1 MDPGATSTSHSTLGW
16 QRKRSRMSALHT
28 LCDQV
33 IEAAE
38 QPTSDAAD
46 VAVAELIKRLRS
58 DTDATQRVEISV
70 LQALRSGRH
79 LEQLK
84 ILAEALSGFGHTD
97 PHVRILKAQGYIDTG
112 APSTA
117 IDILKRVKVDEIGE
131 TIQIEVDGLI
141 GRAFKDLFLLAEC
154 AKDAR
159 ANSLLNLSIQS
170 YADAFRRSDET
181 NFWVGENLLALYR
194 KARRTDI
201 AALTRKIMKAVT
213 TTPEPERDYWHW
225 ATLAICHISDD
236 AWDKAGEAMRLALSS
251 EGANAFALGG
261 TIRQLTDWWDIEGS
275 GEAGAGLLIALQT
288 RLLQLSNGHVRLTGS
303 QLQSAHRVSDEHF
316 ERVFGANGPR
326 ARTWLLQFL
335 KTGTAVGQIIET
347 LGGGVGTCFIVDGAE
362 FHPSLEGERLIL
374 TNEHVVSP
382 FPEQYTS
389 NPPLRVNK
397 AAVRFEVFSENNG
410 PCEIAAKEIIWS
422 SPAQDHDACLIRL
435 AQPLPEALPPL
446 PIVRY
451 APLVNPD
458 GGTGVY
464 VIGHPGGRTLAYSMQ
479 NNELLDHN
487 CKSGTE
493 DNTPRF
499 LHYTTPTE
507 PGSSGSPAMNEDLDV
522 VGLHHAGGKYMR
534 RLDGQDG
541 TYSANEAV
549 WIDAICRAAAADL
562 EAGRTRYQG

>member
-1 MDPGATSTSHSTLGW
+1 MT
-16 QRKRSRMSALHT
+16 ALQT

-38 QPTSDAAD
+38 QPTSDAAK
-46 VAVAELIKRLRS
+46 VAVAELIKLLRS
-58 DTDATQRVEISV
+58 DTDSTQLVEISV
-70 LQALRSGRH
+70 LRALRDGRH
-79 LEQLK
+79 LEQLRL
-84 ILAEALSGFGHTD
+84 LAETLNGFGHSD
-97 PHVRILKAQGYIDTG
+97 PYVRILRAQGYIDTG

-117 IDILKRVKVDEIGE
+117 IDILKRVKLDE
-131 TIQIEVDGLI
+131 TDHKVQIEVAGLI

-154 AKDAR
+154 ADDER
-159 ANSLLNLSIQS
+159 AHTLLNLSIES
-170 YADAFRRSDET
+170 YADAFTKSDET

-194 KARRTDI
+194 KAGLKDH
-201 AALTRKIMKAVT
+201 ALLATKIIKAVT
-213 TTPEPERDYWHW
+213 ATPEPERNYWHW
-225 ATLAICHISDD
+225 ATLAVCYISGGT
-236 AWDKAGEAMRLALSS
+236 WDKAGDAMGRALTSN
-251 EGANAFALGG
+251 GANAFALSG
-261 TIRQLTDWWDIEGS
+261 TIRQLIDWWDIEES
-275 GEAGAGLLIALQT
+275 GEPGAGLLTALQT
-288 RLLQLSNGHVRLTGS
+288 RLLQLSGGHVRLTGS
-303 QLQSAHRVSDEHF
+303 QLQSAHRVAPEHF
-316 ERVFGANGPR
+316 ERVFGTNGPR

-335 KTGTAVGQIIET
+335 NTGKAVGQIIEK

-382 FPEQYTS
+382 YPERYTS

-397 AAVRFEVFSENNG
+397 AAVRFEVFSEHSG

-422 SPAQDHDACLIRL
+422 SAAQDHDACLIRL
-435 AQPLPEALPPL
+435 AQPLPEALPAL

-451 APLVNPD
+451 APLVDPD

-479 NNELLDHN
+479 NNKLLDHN
-487 CKSGTE
+487 CKSDTE
-493 DNTPRF
+493 DRTPRF

-541 TYSANEAV
+541 TYPANEAV
-549 WIDAICRAAAADL
+549 WIDAICRAATADL
-562 EAGRTRYQG
+562 EAGRTRYEG